1 VLNCL
6 QNPEIPGN
14 HKDEKKMKT
23 LTKKDEH
30 VGKTVVFL
38 PPSKHYSKEVAEK
51 VWTKEYLDKIAE
63 TKADSYEYEWLCY
76 DNLDS
81 EDTNLTSKNIPVG
94 TLVDIALHDDLRD
107 RRGY

>member
-1 VLNCL
+1 
-6 QNPEIPGN
+6 
-14 HKDEKKMKT
+14 MKT